1 METKI
6 GLALGGGG
14 ARGSYQIGI
23 LRALE
28 ESHVLKEIHHVSG
41 TSIGAINTLMVMARL
56 SYDRMIDIWKKIDN
70 SDIYGDGVDRF
81 KKDRLGLFSLQD
93 LYQSLMKEI
102 SLSEIRKSKVHGYA
116 TAAKIRKE
124 SLIEQVMFNR
134 MKKKVFDLNNYKNP
148 FKAVLASASI
158 PVLFGSTNLDD
169 GTYVDGGVLE
179 NCPVEPLIDHGC
191 DIILAVPIDFRPR
204 RTHFRQKTKLIVD
217 FYTHYLFRTIP
228 YDILDFKPDVV
239 EEKADYGYH
248 MGKLMLKKLEDQGY
262 LDGTKWK
269 IPKENTHID
278 ITKDE
283 EKALRRQLKQET

>member
-1 METKI
+1 METRI

-28 ESHVLKEIHHVSG
+28 EKNVLKEIHHVSG

-70 SDIYGDGVDRF
+70 SGIYGDGVDRF

-93 LYQSLMKEI
+93 LYESLMKEMT
-102 SLSEIRKSKVHGYA
+102 LSEIRESNVQGYA

-134 MKKKVFDLNNYKNP
+134 MKKKVFDLNNYENP

-169 GTYVDGGVLE
+169 GSYVDGGVLE
-179 NCPVEPLIDHGC
+179 SCPVEPLIDAGC
-191 DIILAVPIDFRPR
+191 DVILAAPIDFRPR
-204 RTHFRQKTKLIVD
+204 RTHFHKKTKLIVD

-228 YDILDFKPDVV
+228 YDVLDFKPTVV

-248 MGKLMLKKLEDQGY
+248 MGKLMLEKLEDRGY
-262 LDGTKWK
+262 LDGTKW
-269 IPKENTHID
+269 IVPEANTHID

-283 EKALRRQLKQET
+283 EKALRRRLKQEA